1 MEHKIL
7 NFNVN
12 GKDQRVL
19 VRTNWTLAQVLRD
32 QLGLLGTKI
41 GCGEGECGACTVLMD
56 GKTVTSCLV
65 LAVQADGARIV
76 TIEGLT
82 AEEDECLHP
91 VQEAFVES
99 GAIQCGYCTPG
110 MVMSTVA
117 LLEKHPEPTEE
128 QVREGLTG
136 NLCRCTGYQK
146 IFEAVLL
153 ASKKMKE
160 AFRRPVQRKHP
171 ALTPRRYQPAS
182 HRQLRPFRR
191 PHHPPFSCLYRP

>member
-1 MEHKIL
+1 MEPKIL

-160 AFRRPVQRKHP
+160 ALGR
-171 ALTPRRYQPAS
+171 
-182 HRQLRPFRR
+182 
-191 PHHPPFSCLYRP
+191 

>member
-19 VRTNWTLAQVLRD
+19 VRMNWTLAQTLRE

-56 GKTVTSCLV
+56 GKTMTSCLV
-65 LAVQADGARIV
+65 LAVQADGAKIV
-76 TIEGLT
+76 TIEGL
-82 AEEDECLHP
+82 AEEEGESLHP

-110 MVMSTVA
+110 MIMSTVA

-128 QVREGLTG
+128 QIREGLTG

-153 ASKKMKE
+153 ASKKMGE
-160 AFRRPVQRKHP
+160 A
-171 ALTPRRYQPAS
+171 S
-182 HRQLRPFRR
+182 G
-191 PHHPPFSCLYRP
+191 